1 MDQVLLGI
9 ASVALIALTV
19 LWIVG
24 PLIRGTGAVGERS
37 ALVRSLAE
45 LMLRRETVLKEIRDL
60 DGDFAA
66 GKLDDSDYQ
75 SQRNVLLAEGVAV
88 LQRIDA
94 LRAQMSAVDSDLDA
108 QIETEVAA
116 RRAVAPAAATPTC
129 PQCGTEVR
137 VGARF
142 CDHCGQALEQVSSDA
157 PRGLSSA

>member
-1 MDQVLLGI
+1 VDQVLLGI

-19 LWIVG
+19 LWIAG

-37 ALVRSLAE
+37 AFVRALAE

-66 GKLDDSDYQ
+66 GKLDESDYQ

-94 LRAQMSAVDSDLDA
+94 LRAEMSAADSDLEA
-108 QIETEVAA
+108 QIEAAVAE
-116 RRAVAPAAATPTC
+116 RRAVTPVAATPTC

-137 VGARF
+137 AGARF
-142 CDHCGQALEQVSSDA
+142 CDHCGHALDTVPSDA